1 MNKIVIR
8 NPNRIIILHNKK
20 DREKK
25 MAETTVD
32 NGVPPA
38 EEEELADS
46 FFDPDQVK
54 LESLERENKEM
65 KERITTLTIEVDGS
79 EEDKK
84 LFDSIA
90 ARAVELETEVARL
103 QHDLITAIG
112 EGEEATHEVA
122 ELKKAIA
129 EKGEKLDSVE
139 KEVDALKKEKAESE
153 KKVRELER
161 KVGLL
166 EVKEIEEKSKKLR
179 VEEEMREKIDE
190 KDREIIVFKRRVDE
204 LVSELDKWK
213 FEKKSVEETLIL
225 SEKKSKE
232 MEFLILQ
239 LQREAEEAQKVITGL
254 KEKTL
259 DGFNGTDRDVQLS
272 VGAQDTGF
280 NWQLPAVAVAAAAAS
295 AGVVYACY
303 ARRR

>member
-1 MNKIVIR
+1 
-8 NPNRIIILHNKK
+8 
-20 DREKK
+20 

-38 EEEELADS
+38 EEEESAADS
-46 FFDPDQVK
+46 FFDLDQDSKAGDISRK

-103 QHDLITAIG
+103 QHDLITAMS

-239 LQREAEEAQKVITGL
+239 LQREVEEAQKVITGL

-272 VGAQDTGF
+272 VGAQDMGF